1 METKTIKGLI
11 IAGSAAVVALGGAIG
26 GTYALFSRTADTTVH
41 VKVGNLNF
49 KFERTKLV
57 SDELDSTTGYLA
69 ERTDTTVV
77 DLTASGAKAMDVAN
91 AAPGAS
97 YTGTFVLTNTGSTA
111 FEVSVAL
118 NNAKVTNEAGA
129 DVVST
134 NSVWANTSVA
144 IHTEGQEDKIM
155 KLNNLSSASLPN
167 VTKDAAL
174 TFTVKV
180 ILGNAIDN
188 DGQNANLSFAVVLT
202 ATQALSA

>member
-180 ILGNAIDN
+180 TLGNAIDN

>member
-1 METKTIKGLI
+1 MEAKTIKGLI

-49 KFERTKLV
+49 KFERTQLL
-57 SDELDSTTGYLA
+57 SRELDSSTGYLTDH
-69 ERTDTTVV
+69 TDTTVV

-129 DVVST
+129 DVAST

-144 IHTEGQEDKIM
+144 IHTEGQEDKTM

-167 VTKDAAL
+167 VIKGAAL

-180 ILGNAIDN
+180 ALGNAIDN
-188 DGQNANLSFAVVLT
+188 DGQGANLSFAVVLT
-202 ATQALSA
+202 ATQAIAA